1 MLRRR
6 MMLSEQNTCVG
17 KMTIT
22 QNITTADKIHEIFK
36 SAGSGYTFYVYD
48 GEPNENVNDN
58 LVIIVVL
65 YKDAP
70 ILYAR
75 RRGRWDAVINFSN
88 SYDAVC
94 NIGDTY
100 KIFTCD

>member
-1 MLRRR
+1 

-22 QNITTADKIHEIFK
+22 QNIATADKIKEIFK
-36 SAGSGYTFYVYD
+36 STGPGYTFYVYD
-48 GEPNENVNDN
+48 GEPNETVNDN
-58 LVIIVVL
+58 QVIIVVL

-75 RRGRWDAVINFSN
+75 RKVRWDTSTNFSN
-88 SYDAVC
+88 VYDTVC

-100 KIFTCD
+100 KIFTCN